1 MKLLSFIKR
10 SLSSDY
16 CLILSYDSQFE
27 SSESVNSIEKFR
39 PGSWFRIRCL
49 ELSPIYLDTNFLPH
63 LKKKRKSIEN
73 CFVVLLWH
81 HFIILWQKVTPKCV
95 QSDVKV
101 TPKWCQSDAKVMPKW
116 RQSDAKVTPKWVQSD
131 AKVTPKWHQN
141 VKESTHQMA
150 LWIF

>member
-1 MKLLSFIKR
+1 MFVVGLHCCQQNFFDWSTFFSWPLGT
-10 SLSSDY
+10 
-16 CLILSYDSQFE
+16 
-27 SSESVNSIEKFR
+27 
-39 PGSWFRIRCL
+39 GSWFHIRCL

-116 RQSDAKVTPKWVQSD
+116 CQSDAKVMLKWLQSEFKVMPKWRQSD
-131 AKVTPKWHQN
+131 TKMSKNLLIKWLYEYFN
-141 VKESTHQMA
+141 TTN
-150 LWIF
+150 LWNW